1 MKFRCV
7 TDHPNAI
14 DGRRS
19 ISRFFVAEPARAHR
33 SRPQDEARFG
43 REPIAAGVYGGA
55 RAPGKNPHRARSRSG
70 SRPITHRADPGSHRC
85 PQSPERHR
93 TAPAR
98 TLERTRKDAGKTPEG
113 TGMAQLGTASARKRA
128 RRWSDPPAKRAAQRG
143 IACATQDVPCGAV
156 ECRETRREGGP
167 RAPVRRAEMRGP
179 DLSRDAR
186 ARDSRRTA
194 SRSGARRCARTRRRG
209 VRRGTARAEAHRRC
223 TPG

>member
-98 TLERTRKDAGKTPEG
+98 TLERTRKDAGKTQEG
-113 TGMAQLGTASARKRA
+113 TGRAQLGTASARNGPADGQTRLRSA
-128 RRWSDPPAKRAAQRG
+128 RRSAASHVRRRMCRAGLCSA
-143 IACATQDVPCGAV
+143 
-156 ECRETRREGGP
+156 EMTRREGGP
-167 RAPVRRAEMRGP
+167 RAPVRRAVMRGP
-179 DLSRDAR
+179 DFSRDAR

-194 SRSGARRCARTRRRG
+194 SRSAARRCARTRRRG